1 MLSPSIPVTA
11 VDLSRLPSPEVV
23 ETLSFETILAEMVA
37 DLQARDPSFS
47 ALVESDPAMRILQVA
62 AWRELLIRQRV
73 NDAARGVMVA
83 YAVGGALDHL
93 GALVRVTR
101 LLVTPATDTTPDV
114 YENDADF
121 RRRIVLAPDG
131 FSTAGPEAAYVFH
144 ALSAD
149 ANVLDA
155 TAISLTPGV
164 VTVTVMSRLGE
175 GAASGPMLAAVT
187 AALNVKTVR
196 PLTDNVVVQSATVVH
211 YTVSAQIYVFSGPD
225 SALILVN
232 ARAGLAR
239 YVETCRRLG
248 LDVTD
253 SGLKAA
259 LHVEGVQ
266 RVILTGWNDVEVD
279 RSQVAVCTSAV
290 VTLAGDAE

>member
-23 ETLSFETILAEMVA
+23 ESLSFEAILAEMIA
-37 DLQARDPSFS
+37 DLQVRDLSFT

-62 AWRELLIRQRV
+62 AYRELLIRQRV

-83 YAVGGALDHL
+83 YAVKGALDHL

-101 LLVTPATDTTPDV
+101 LVLTPATDSAAAVMESDT
-114 YENDADF
+114 DF

-175 GAASGPMLAAVT
+175 GVASGPMLAAVT

-196 PLTDNVVVQSATVVH
+196 PLTDNVIVQSATVVH
-211 YTVSAQIYVFSGPD
+211 YTVTAQIYVFSGPD
-225 SALILVN
+225 SALILAN
-232 ARAGLAR
+232 AQAGLAK
-239 YVETCRRLG
+239 YVEACRRLG

-266 RVILTGWNDVEVD
+266 KVLIPGWADVVVD
-279 RSQVAVCTSAV
+279 RTQVAVCTAST